1 MEVTEPTFNRPIPG
15 EGLTHELG
23 ARPWQNPPQFSTVDE
38 TVSYY
43 VARIGQDEFAK
54 GLINV
59 IEMGVPLTVLANTI
73 QLAGVME
80 GKHSVDVGILI
91 MPALIEA
98 MSLIADSAGVE
109 YDTGMKEESMLPNQL
124 AQRMQQI
131 CLRRMKH
138 LLWKSLFRKKCRSC
152 KSRRLKAVLCRGERM
167 PFANLGNLLGI

>member
-23 ARPWQNPPQFSTVDE
+23 ARPWQNPPQFSSVDE

-43 VARIGQDEFAK
+43 LSRIGQDEFAQ

-59 IEMGVPLTVLANTI
+59 IELGVPLTVLANTI
-73 QLAGVME
+73 QLSGVME

-98 MSLIADSAGVE
+98 MSLIADSAGVK
-109 YDTGMKEESMLPNQL
+109 YDTGMKEESMVPNQL
-124 AQRMQQI
+124 AQRVAADMSVQEESPAIEEPVQEEMPVMQEPKPEGG
-131 CLRRMKH
+131 LM
-138 LLWKSLFRKKCRSC
+138 
-152 KSRRLKAVLCRGERM
+152 SRRV
-167 PFANLGNLLGI
+167 

>member
-43 VARIGQDEFAK
+43 LARIGQDEFAK

-73 QLAGVME
+73 QLSGVME

-109 YDTGMKEESMLPNQL
+109 YDTGMKEESMLPDQL
-124 AQRMQQI
+124 AQRVAADMSAQDEAPAMEEPMQEEMPVMQEPQPEGG
-131 CLRRMKH
+131 LM
-138 LLWKSLFRKKCRSC
+138 
-152 KSRRLKAVLCRGERM
+152 SRRV
-167 PFANLGNLLGI
+167 

>member
-23 ARPWQNPPQFSTVDE
+23 SRPWQNPPQFSTVDE

-59 IEMGVPLTVLANTI
+59 IGMGVPLTVLANTI
-73 QLAGVME
+73 QLSGVME

-109 YDTGMKEESMLPNQL
+109 YDTGLKEESVLPNQI
-124 AQRMQQI
+124 AQSVAAEMSVIDEEPVMEEPLQEERPIMQEPQPEGG
-131 CLRRMKH
+131 LM
-138 LLWKSLFRKKCRSC
+138 
-152 KSRRLKAVLCRGERM
+152 SRRV
-167 PFANLGNLLGI
+167 

>member
-23 ARPWQNPPQFSTVDE
+23 ARPWQNPPQFSSVDE

-43 VARIGQDEFAK
+43 LSRIGQDEVAK

-59 IEMGVPLTVLANTI
+59 IELGVPLTVLANTI
-73 QLAGVME
+73 QLSGVME

-98 MSLIADSAGVE
+98 MSLIADSAGVK

-124 AQRMQQI
+124 AQRVAADMSVQEESPAIEEPVQEEMPVMQEPKPEGG
-131 CLRRMKH
+131 LM
-138 LLWKSLFRKKCRSC
+138 
-152 KSRRLKAVLCRGERM
+152 SRRV
-167 PFANLGNLLGI
+167 